1 MDVEKLIRRLRN
13 DADAYRNGETL
24 GRAFADQEDV
34 LDNAATALS
43 TLQAENEKLRNE
55 VERQRRS
62 ADDRKHLY
70 ENAER
75 AYMKVVAE
83 LEQVKRERDAA
94 QSLLAERIGVRG
106 AEPITTAFGLPID
119 RLRELAQ
126 ADREGRCVVPPCKV
140 GQKVKVDVR
149 TWGNVWN
156 YKTVE
161 NGKFLIGEIVAITKT
176 KKQTLVKIRVEHNV
190 SWKRPTRRY
199 PASAIG
205 KTVFLTRAEAE
216 EALRREQDEQI
227 KP

>member
-1 MDVEKLIRRLRN
+1 MDIEKLIRRLRN

-83 LEQVKRERDAA
+83 LEQVKAERDAA
-94 QSLLAERIGVRG
+94 VE
-106 AEPITTAFGLPID
+106 
-119 RLRELAQ
+119 RLREWEKFDIYLLAH
-126 ADREGRCVVPPCKV
+126 
-140 GQKVKVDVR
+140 
-149 TWGNVWN
+149 N
-156 YKTVE
+156 
-161 NGKFLIGEIVAITKT
+161 FLIPEKWRGIQK
-176 KKQTLVKIRVEHNV
+176 
-190 SWKRPTRRY
+190 
-199 PASAIG
+199 G
-205 KTVFLTRAEAE
+205 
-216 EALRREQDEQI
+216 D
-227 KP
+227 